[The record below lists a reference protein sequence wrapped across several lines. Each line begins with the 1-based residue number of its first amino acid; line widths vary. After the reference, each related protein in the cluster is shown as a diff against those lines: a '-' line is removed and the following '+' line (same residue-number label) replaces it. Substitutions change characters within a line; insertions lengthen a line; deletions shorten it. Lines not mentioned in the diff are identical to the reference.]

1 MKLLIRDEADVEIA
15 KLAGSFGEARTGYGG
30 RFLDALAKTY
40 ESIQEFPTSYARW
53 EFGGQGRHLRR
64 AVLRKFKVVV
74 VFKVREATDEIEI
87 FAVFPG
93 RRNPRYWIKRLRS
106 DWN

>member
-15 KLAGSFGEARTGYGG
+15 NLAGAFGEARKGYGS

-40 ESIQEFPTSYARW
+40 ASIQEFPTSYARW
-53 EFGGQGRHLRR
+53 EFGRHSRHLRR

-74 VFKVREATDEIEI
+74 VFEVRESQDEVEI

-93 RRNPRYWIKRLRS
+93 RRNSCYWMKKLKS
-106 DWN
+106 DRN